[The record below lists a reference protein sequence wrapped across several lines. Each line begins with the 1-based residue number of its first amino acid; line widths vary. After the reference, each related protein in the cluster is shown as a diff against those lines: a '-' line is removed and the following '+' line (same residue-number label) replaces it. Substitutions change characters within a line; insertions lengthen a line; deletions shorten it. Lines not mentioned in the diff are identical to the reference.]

1 MSAKHM
7 TLIQCDQCDATFG
20 PVIGP
25 VQHARSLA
33 AVQAG
38 WARLRGPHGLLD
50 DTCGACSKA
59 RREAIF
65 TEHVR
70 RLGAVWD
77 TRSGVVTATLRYVEP
92 TGPLDCGDPFGGGDE

>member
-7 TLIQCDQCDATFG
+7 TILNCDNPTCDATFG

-38 WARLRGPHGLLD
+38 WARLRGPLGLLD
-50 DTCGACSKA
+50 DTCGECSKA

-70 RLGAVWD
+70 RLGVVWEG
-77 TRSGVVTATLRYVEP
+77 RR
-92 TGPLDCGDPFGGGDE
+92 

>member
-1 MSAKHM
+1 VSAKYM
-7 TLIQCDQCDATFG
+7 TLIQCDNETCPATFG

-50 DTCGACSKA
+50 DTCPACSQE
-59 RREAIF
+59 RRAAIVG
-65 TEHVR
+65 EQVK
-70 RLGAVWD
+70 RL
-77 TRSGVVTATLRYVEP
+77 TAAWEGR
-92 TGPLDCGDPFGGGDE
+92 

>member
-1 MSAKHM
+1 VSAKHL
-7 TLIQCDQCDATFG
+7 TQINCDACSATFG

-38 WARLRGPHGLLD
+38 
-50 DTCGACSKA
+50 CGACSKA

-70 RLGAVWD
+70 RLGAAWEG
-77 TRSGVVTATLRYVEP
+77 R
-92 TGPLDCGDPFGGGDE
+92 